1 MSVHP
6 QSDLPRLEISCF
18 GPPTARLA
26 GGDPPPDILWRKHL
40 ALLIYLALSP
50 ERTRSRDQLLGL
62 LWPEKT
68 QDKARHSLNEAI
80 RRLRTGLG
88 AERILSRGDAVA
100 LNDAALEVD
109 AQRFEQLA
117 ERDPDQA
124 VACLMGDFLEGFTL
138 DDAPAFEDW
147 ASERRAAFR
156 AHGAA
161 LLVRRGEQAL
171 TLTNGAAARDAARRA
186 LHLVPSLEPAAAL
199 LMRAAALAGDATGA
213 LAAYHAYTER
223 LAADLGERPS
233 RELEALAERI
243 RANRW
248 RRVSVARRAEPEAP
262 LVGRQEIYA
271 EAFATVEHGTRG
283 NARALVITG
292 DPGQGKSRLL
302 DECVERLAL
311 GGATTA
317 LARPLE
323 TDLDAPWSTLR
334 LLMHSGL
341 ADAPGLAAADPDAL
355 GVLAALV
362 PELEERFSPTEPRD
376 TGHVV
381 AAVTSMLRAIAEEQ
395 PVGLAV
401 DDAQFADGRSLGA
414 LAGAIRELGSSAVL
428 LILAADASTDKAP
441 RELVLLRS
449 EVGRSVPG
457 SSVHLEPLA
466 EADVRELVRHL
477 APWCD
482 RPEDVDRLARRIM
495 FEVHGNPF
503 YAVTL
508 LRDLER
514 TTTLRSDL
522 MTWPPP
528 RATYESPLPITV
540 PATVR
545 MAIVARATDLD
556 AASREVLK
564 LASVLAPAVDV
575 ELIAKL
581 GDLTVEQV
589 ERQLE
594 HLERHRFVA
603 YDGSRYAFAAPLVSL
618 VVQTECLTRGERQ
631 RLRRR
636 AIAVLESRADI
647 ESRLLRAELMADVEP
662 GTAALDE
669 AVAVVEASL
678 SGGSGR
684 TARRAFYV
692 AERALS
698 GTDGSAAWRLD
709 ALRGRLQ

>member
-1 MSVHP
+1 MSVSPH
-6 QSDLPRLEISCF
+6 SDLPRLEISCF

-50 ERTRSRDQLLGL
+50 ERTRSRDHLLGL

-88 AERILSRGDAVA
+88 AERMLSRGDAVI
-100 LNDAALEVD
+100 LHDAALDVD
-109 AQRFEQLA
+109 ALRFEQVA
-117 ERDPDQA
+117 DREPDQA
-124 VACLMGDFLEGFTL
+124 VALLTGDFLEGFAL

-147 ASERRAAFR
+147 ASERRAAFHAR
-156 AHGAA
+156 AAA
-161 LLVRRGEQAL
+161 LLVRSGEQAL
-171 TLTNGAAARDAARRA
+171 TLMNFPAARDAGRRA
-186 LHLVPSLEPAAAL
+186 LHLIPTLEPAATL
-199 LMRAAALAGDATGA
+199 VMRAAALAGDATGS
-213 LAAYHAYTER
+213 LAAFHAYTER

-243 RANRW
+243 RSKRW
-248 RRVSVARRAEPEAP
+248 RRVSVARRAEPEPP
-262 LVGRQEIYA
+262 LLGRRDSYA
-271 EAFATVEHGTRG
+271 EAFATVERGTRG
-283 NARALVITG
+283 SSCAIVITG

-311 GGATTA
+311 GGAITA
-317 LARPLE
+317 VARPLE

-362 PELEERFSPTEPRD
+362 PELEDRFTPTQPRD

-381 AAVTSMLRAIAEEQ
+381 AAVASVIRAVADEQ

-414 LAGAIRELGSSAVL
+414 LSGAIRELASSPVVL
-428 LILAADASTDKAP
+428 VLAADASTDKAP

-457 SSVHLEPLA
+457 SSLHLEPLA
-466 EADVRELVRHL
+466 DVDVRELVRNL

-482 RPEDVDRLARRIM
+482 EPEDLDRLARRIM
-495 FEVHGNPF
+495 FEVQGNPF

-514 TTTLRSDL
+514 TTTLKSDL
-522 MTWPPP
+522 LTWPPP
-528 RATYESPLPITV
+528 RATYESPLPITI

-545 MAIVARATDLD
+545 MAIVARISDLD
-556 AASREVLK
+556 EKSREVLK

-575 ELIAKL
+575 DLIARL
-581 GDLTVEQV
+581 GDLTAEQV

-594 HLERHRFVA
+594 QLERHRFVV
-603 YDGSRYAFAAPLVSL
+603 YDGSRYAFPAPLVSL

-636 AIAVLESRADI
+636 AVAVLQSRADI

-662 GTAALDE
+662 GKAAFDE
-669 AVAVVEASL
+669 AVAVVEAAL
-678 SGGSGR
+678 NGGSGR

-692 AERALS
+692 AERAVS
-698 GTDGSAAWRLD
+698 GTDGSDTAKLESLRARLE
-709 ALRGRLQ
+709 

>member
-1 MSVHP
+1 MNVSSH
-6 QSDLPRLEISCF
+6 SDLPRLEITCF
-18 GPPTARLA
+18 GPSTARVA

-50 ERTRSRDQLLGL
+50 ERTRSRDHLLGL

-88 AERILSRGDAVA
+88 ADRILSRGDAVN

-109 AQRFEQLA
+109 ALRFEQLA
-117 ERDPDQA
+117 EHDPDEA
-124 VACLMGDFLEGFTL
+124 VALLMGDFLEGFGL

-156 AHGAA
+156 SRGAA
-161 LLVRRGEQAL
+161 LLVRRGEQAM
-171 TLTNGAAARDAARRA
+171 TLGNFPAARDAARRA
-186 LHLVPSLEPAAAL
+186 LHFVPTLEPAATL
-199 LMRAAALAGDATGA
+199 SMRAAALAGDATGA
-213 LAAYHAYTER
+213 LAAFHDYTER

-243 RANRW
+243 RSKRW
-248 RRVSVARRAEPEAP
+248 RRVSVARRTVTETP
-262 LVGRQEIYA
+262 LVGRQETYA
-271 EAFATVEHGTRG
+271 EAFATVERGTRG
-283 NARALVITG
+283 SARALVITG

-302 DECVERLAL
+302 DECVERLGL
-311 GGATTA
+311 GGAVTA
-317 LARPLE
+317 VARPLE
-323 TDLDAPWSTLR
+323 TDVDAPWSTLR

-341 ADAPGLAAADPDAL
+341 ADAPGLAAADPDGL

-362 PELEERFSPTEPRD
+362 PELKERFRPVEPRD

-381 AAVTSMLRAIAEEQ
+381 AAVTSMIRAIAEEQ

-414 LAGAIRELGSSAVL
+414 LAGAIRELRTSSL
-428 LILAADASTDKAP
+428 LLVLAADASTDKAP
-441 RELVLLRS
+441 RELMLLRS

-457 SSVHLEPLA
+457 SSVHLEPLDDD
-466 EADVRELVRHL
+466 DVRELVRRL

-482 RPEDVDRLARRIM
+482 QPEDLDRLARRII
-495 FEVHGNPF
+495 FEVQGNPF

-514 TTTLRSDL
+514 TTTLKSDL
-522 MTWPPP
+522 LTWPPP

-545 MAIVARATDLD
+545 MAIVTRVADLSE
-556 AASREVLK
+556 ASRQVLK

-575 ELIAKL
+575 ELIAQL
-581 GDLTVEQV
+581 GDLTTEQV
-589 ERQLE
+589 ERELE
-594 HLERHRFVA
+594 QLERHRLVV
-603 YDGSRYAFAAPLVSL
+603 YDGARYAFPAPLFSL

-636 AIAVLESRADI
+636 AISVLEPRMDI
-647 ESRLLRAELMADVEP
+647 ESRLLRAELMADMEP
-662 GTAALDE
+662 GKAAVDE
-669 AVAVVEASL
+669 AVAVVEAAIK
-678 SGGSGR
+678 GGSGR
-684 TARRAFYV
+684 TARRAYYV
-692 AERALS
+692 AERALG
-698 GTDGSAAWRLD
+698 GTAGPGASKLET
-709 ALRGRLQ
+709 LREQLE